1 MTQMNQKQFWITV
14 VLCLAL
20 KFGGVIALELLPDL
34 YNLLR
39 YLDNAAFIVLLLAVA
54 ARFKDIGWPRW
65 WGVGFLI
72 FVMAVLPVVLLFT
85 VVKPPLGLPP
95 AGVIDSLAQ
104 WGWVS
109 TVLLLVFLVFVGTRS
124 SRFAAPGE
132 SDPKRRQEPTLG

>member
-14 VLCLAL
+14 VLGLVL
-20 KFGGVIALELLPDL
+20 KFGGIIAIQLLPDL
-34 YNLLR
+34 FELLR

-54 ARFKDIGWPRW
+54 GRFKDIGWPRW

-95 AGVIDSLAQ
+95 AGVIDALAQ

-109 TVLLLVFLVFVGTRS
+109 TVLLLVFLVFVGTRPS
-124 SRFAAPGE
+124 QAAAPGE
-132 SDPKRRQEPTLG
+132 SDPKPRQEPKWG